1 MSKCDNNDCKW
12 HKFCENG
19 LMWYDEDITEC
30 RHWIKPKPIK
40 MKNIKIAETDYEK
53 AVKILKKHN
62 IEFR

>member
-1 MSKCDNNDCKW
+1 
-12 HKFCENG
+12 
-19 LMWYDEDITEC
+19 MWYDEDITEC

>member
-30 RHWIKPKPIK
+30 RHWIKPKLTK
-40 MKNIKIAETDYEK
+40 MKNIKIAEIDYEK